1 MTDTTFIQFRD
12 ALNKRFNKLAEAGN
26 LYQSHTNKDDLW
38 DLYLASYPEGTNPIF
53 RERTTHDCQCCKRF
67 IRNVGRVVGNINGE
81 LSTIFG
87 DLSVTGEYAV
97 VAEALD
103 ALVKQGTIAT
113 IYLNDEQI
121 VGQRENFE
129 LLDDG
134 SSHQWDHFYQ
144 VLPQKAYSLGSDVG
158 TRKGKAQTNC
168 KVLKRSITELTE
180 YSVDVVED
188 LILQGSIHRGDE
200 FKGIIL
206 GLKKLQQ
213 GYNEAPNKDLFLWDA
228 TLEMQKNQHD
238 CNIRGTAIGTLLV
251 DLSND
256 VELEVAVKKYEDKV
270 SGTNYKRTTALA
282 TPKMKEEAKA
292 KAKELGIEPS
302 FLRRMSNKTDLSVND
317 VLFADNSVK
326 EFMEDSIFD
335 SVDTNKPTKS
345 KSLDKVES
353 MTAEDFI
360 TKVLPKADTIEV
372 LLENK
377 HESNL
382 MSLVSPVNPTA
393 PCIMKW
399 GNNNSW
405 SYNGE
410 VAESVTKQRVKA
422 AGGITD
428 APLRISL
435 SWNKRD
441 DLDLHLREP
450 NGGHV
455 YYSSKN
461 GRTGCRLDVDMQG
474 EVLNQVEN
482 IYWTDLNK
490 LVTGNYEVAV
500 HNYSLNPSR
509 SGEKEELGFTLEV
522 EHEGDVITMF
532 HPVNLRNKETVKAI
546 NFSVNSKGEITFKPL
561 IKGDNSINSK
571 TVWGVETEEF
581 HKVDMVMRSPNYWE
595 SSNKTGNEHLFF
607 ILDKCVNPESV
618 RGFYNEFLSQE
629 LQPYRKVFE
638 TLASQLKA
646 EYSEDQLSG
655 VGFSTT
661 KRAEVTLRIKGSFN
675 RIIKVTF

>member
-12 ALNKRFNKLAEAGN
+12 ALNKRFNKLSEAGN
-26 LYQSHTNKDDLW
+26 LYQSHTNKDELW
-38 DLYLASYPEGTNPIF
+38 EMYLSELDTGKPVF
-53 RERTTHDCQCCKRF
+53 RERTTHDCQCCKKF
-67 IRNVGRVVGNINGE
+67 IRNVGRVVGNLGGE

-87 DLSVTGEYAV
+87 GLNVTGEYAV

-103 ALVKQGTIAT
+103 AFVKQNTIAT
-113 IYLNDEQI
+113 IYLNDEQT

-134 SSHQWDHFYQ
+134 TSHQWDHFYQ
-144 VLPQKAYSLGSDVG
+144 VLPQKAYSLGSDIG
-158 TRKGKAQTNC
+158 TLKGKAQTNC

-188 LILQGSIHRGDE
+188 LILQGSIHRGSE

-213 GYNEAPNKDLFLWDA
+213 GYHDAVNKDLFLWDA

-251 DLSND
+251 DLSKD
-256 VELEVAVKKYEDKV
+256 IELEDAVKKYEDKV

-282 TPKMKEEAKA
+282 TPKMKEEAKL

-302 FLRRMSNKTDLSVND
+302 FPRRMSNKTDISVND
-317 VLFADNSVK
+317 VLFADNAVQ

-335 SVDTNKPTKS
+335 SVKTKKVTKS
-345 KSLDKVES
+345 KSLDKVETMS
-353 MTAEDFI
+353 AEDFI
-360 TKVLPKADTIEV
+360 TKVLPKAESIEV
-372 LLENK
+372 LLDNK

-382 MSLVSPVNPTA
+382 MSLISPINATA

-428 APLRISL
+428 SPLRISL

-455 YYSSKN
+455 YYSSKR
-461 GRTGCRLDVDMQG
+461 GRTGCCLDVDMQG

-482 IYWTDLNK
+482 IYWTDLNS
-490 LVTGNYEVAV
+490 LVSGNYEVAV
-500 HNYSLNPSR
+500 HNYSLNSSR
-509 SGEKEELGFTLEV
+509 GGEKEELGFTLEV
-522 EHEGDVITMF
+522 EHDGDVTTMY

-546 NFSVNSKGEITFKPL
+546 NFSVDSSGNITFKPL
-561 IKGDNSINSK
+561 LKSDSSINSK
-571 TVWGVETEEF
+571 TVWGLDTGDF
-581 HKVDMVMRSPNYWE
+581 HKVDMVMRSPNFWE
-595 SSNKTGNEHLFF
+595 NSNKTGNEHLFF
-607 ILDKCVNPESV
+607 ILDKCVNPDSA
-618 RGFYNEFLSQE
+618 RGWYSEFLTQD
-629 LQPYRKVFE
+629 LQQYRKVFE
-638 TLASQLKA
+638 TLSSQLTA

-655 VGFSTT
+655 LGFAKD
-661 KRAEVTLRIKGSFN
+661 KRSEVTLRIKGSFN
-675 RIIKVTF
+675 RTIKVSF